1 MTECDDGMY
10 DNQPRTVATCSSS
23 SDISARQRFHKFQP
37 HNRTLEVGSFLE
49 CVVESTTVTH
59 SSADWWDILLPLA

>member
-1 MTECDDGMY
+1 MLAKHSH
-10 DNQPRTVATCSSS
+10 VAITTLNMEMSTSSSS
-23 SDISARQRFHKFQP
+23 SDTSAGQRFQP

-49 CVVESTTVTH
+49 WVAESTTVTH